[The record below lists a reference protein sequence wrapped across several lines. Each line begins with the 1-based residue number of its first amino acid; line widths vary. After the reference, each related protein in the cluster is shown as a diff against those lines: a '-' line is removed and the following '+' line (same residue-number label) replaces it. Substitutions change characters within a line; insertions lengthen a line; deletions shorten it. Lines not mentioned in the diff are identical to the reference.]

1 MVLAWCSAS
10 AAWLASGPGIKRL
23 LGRRNCRNCLH
34 NLLMPIKY
42 QTVPGTEQAPSEDGF
57 FSLCFLSRYS
67 REWYQT
73 LLAAHPDSSLLPSPD
88 NRTSLSSW
96 PLAVCVYVYVKGC
109 VCVCVC
115 IQLCLTFCDPM
126 DCSPPGSSV
135 HGIFLARILECV
147 AVSYPRGSSQ
157 PRDRTSVSYTSSN
170 HWPHLIVQFEN
181 VVLFPSL
188 VICPCPRFFIAEGS
202 MPVPDTV
209 CSVGSYAPHRPP
221 N

>member
-1 MVLAWCSAS
+1 MA
-10 AAWLASGPGIKRL
+10 
-23 LGRRNCRNCLH
+23 
-34 NLLMPIKY
+34 
-42 QTVPGTEQAPSEDGF
+42 
-57 FSLCFLSRYS
+57 FSLPAFSLVTPGNGTKLSLQPTQIHHCSPVLITGLLFLLDP
-67 REWYQT
+67 
-73 LLAAHPDSSLLPSPD
+73 LLY
-88 NRTSLSSW
+88 
-96 PLAVCVYVYVKGC
+96 VCMCTWRG

-115 IQLCLTFCDPM
+115 ACTQLCLTFCDPM

-147 AVSYPRGSSQ
+147 AISYPRGSSQ
-157 PRDRTSVSYTSSN
+157 PRDRTCVSCISSN

-209 CSVGSYAPHRPP
+209 CSMGSYAPHRSP

>member
-1 MVLAWCSAS
+1 M
-10 AAWLASGPGIKRL
+10 
-23 LGRRNCRNCLH
+23 
-34 NLLMPIKY
+34 
-42 QTVPGTEQAPSEDGF
+42 
-57 FSLCFLSRYS
+57 LSRIMPHSTLTCSLLFPCCYFC
-67 REWYQT
+67 EINQT
-73 LLAAHPDSSLLPSPD
+73 LP
-88 NRTSLSSW
+88 
-96 PLAVCVYVYVKGC
+96 C
-109 VCVCVC
+109 VCMYV
-115 IQLCLTFCDPM
+115 LSYPTLFGPM

-147 AVSYPRGSSQ
+147 AISYPRGSSQ
-157 PRDRTSVSYTSSN
+157 PRDRTCVSCISSN

-209 CSVGSYAPHRPP
+209 CSMGSYAPHRSP